1 MRARLWSGPAKGN
14 SGFSLIELLVAS
26 SVSILV
32 LMLVGSLLTNSMRI
46 GRDTRSVAEATDLG
60 QLVARTVQSGVRNA
74 SKVSLTDTGS
84 TQLLRVRTAGRA
96 ETPAWLCQAW
106 YYTPD
111 AGGSI
116 FMKVTSPAA
125 PISAPTT
132 ATLSSWT
139 KLGDGINPSGAKVFT
154 AVLGLVTLDFTVRA
168 GGSPPIPIKST
179 ATTRT
184 LETEST
190 PCF

>member
-1 MRARLWSGPAKGN
+1 MAVAE
-14 SGFSLIELLVAS
+14 SGFTLIELLVAS
-26 SVSILV
+26 FVSILV
-32 LMLVGSLLTNSMRI
+32 LILVGSLLTNSMRI
-46 GRDTRSVAEATDLG
+46 ERDTRTVAEATDLG

-74 SKVSLTDTGS
+74 SKVSLANTGN
-84 TQLLRVRTAGRA
+84 TQLLRVRTAGRE
-96 ETPAWLCQAW
+96 ETPSWLCQAW

-111 AGGSI
+111 AGGALY
-116 FMKVTSPAA
+116 MKVTSPAA
-125 PISAPTT
+125 PIPTPTT
-132 ATLSSWT
+132 TTLTSWT
-139 KLGDGINPSGAKVFT
+139 KLGDGINPAGAQVFT
-154 AVLGLVTLDFTVRA
+154 SVLGLVTLDFTVRA